1 MPHGRPVPSVGR
13 VIRISRIVPAVVL
26 ALALPLTTVAVS
38 AASPVEAA
46 DAGSSAIGA
55 VFQLPAPT
63 GAFAVG
69 RNTLHLVEA
78 SRPDP
83 WVASDRRELMVS
95 MYYPAHP
102 GAGARARYATSEEIR
117 LLLEGQ
123 ELAGL
128 VPAGLLSSAGT
139 HSVVDA
145 RPVEGSYPMVVLSP
159 GFTASRYTLT
169 ALAEE
174 LAARG
179 YVVAAVDHANESYG
193 TEFPGGRV
201 STCVACER
209 TVNEETL
216 GVVTEIRAADVS
228 FLLDRLTAPD
238 SAWPHSRLIDRGR
251 VGMAGHSIGGASA
264 AEAMAPDDRVRAGIN
279 MDGSFHISMHSD
291 GVGDR
296 PFLMMGTD
304 DEVHRPGG
312 QDPTW
317 DAAWG
322 RLVGWKRW
330 LTVAGAGHASFID
343 IPALAERLG
352 IPGAALQIGAAL
364 PGGRSVDLTRAYV
377 GAFFDLHLR
386 GVPQPLLDGPSPV
399 YPEVRFNNP

>member
-1 MPHGRPVPSVGR
+1 MIKIS
-13 VIRISRIVPAVVL
+13 SRIVPAVVL
-26 ALALPLTTVAVS
+26 ALALPLTTAAVG
-38 AASPVEAA
+38 AASPVAAA
-46 DAGSSAIGA
+46 DAGSSAIGT
-55 VFQLPAPT
+55 VFQLPSPT

-69 RNTLHLVEA
+69 RNTLHLVDE

-83 WVASDRRELMVS
+83 WVTSDRRELMVS

-102 GAGARARYATSEEIR
+102 GAGARARYATTEEIR

-128 VPAGLLSSAGT
+128 VPAEVLSATGT

-145 RPVEGSYPMVVLSP
+145 VPVEGSYPMVVLSP

-179 YVVAAVDHANESYG
+179 YVVAAVDHANESFG
-193 TEFPGGRV
+193 TEFPGGRM
-201 STCVACER
+201 STCLACGR
-209 TVNEETL
+209 TEDEGTL
-216 GVVTEIRAADVS
+216 GVVTATRAADVS

-238 SAWPHSRLIDRGR
+238 SAWPHSRLIDRER
-251 VGMAGHSIGGASA
+251 IGMAGHSIGGGSTAETMAS
-264 AEAMAPDDRVRAGIN
+264 DDRVRAGVN
-279 MDGSFHISMHSD
+279 MDGSFHISMQPD
-291 GVGDR
+291 GVKDR

-312 QDPTW
+312 RDVSW
-317 DAAWG
+317 DAAWS

-330 LTVAGAGHASFID
+330 LTVAGAGHASFTD

-352 IPGAALQIGAAL
+352 MPVGAASPIGAAL
-364 PGGRSVDLTRAYV
+364 PGGRSVDLTRVYV
-377 GAFFDLHLR
+377 GAFFDQHLR
-386 GVPQPLLDGPSPV
+386 GVPQPILDGPSPA

>member
-26 ALALPLTTVAVS
+26 ALALPLATAAVS
-38 AASPVEAA
+38 VASPVAAA
-46 DAGSSAIGA
+46 DTGSSAIGA
-55 VFQLPAPT
+55 VLQLPVPT

-69 RNTLHLVEA
+69 RDTLHLVDE

-102 GAGARARYATSEEIR
+102 GSGARARYATTEEIR

-128 VPAGLLSSAGT
+128 VPPEVLGATAT

-145 RPVEGSYPMVVLSP
+145 KPVEGSYPLVVLSP

-179 YVVAAVDHANESYG
+179 YVVAAVDHANESFG
-193 TEFPGGRV
+193 TEFPGGRM

-209 TVNEETL
+209 TENEGTL
-216 GVVTEIRAADVS
+216 GVLADTRAADVS
-228 FLLDRLTAPD
+228 FLLDRLTAAD
-238 SAWPHSRLIDRGR
+238 SAWPHSRLIDRG
-251 VGMAGHSIGGASA
+251 ASA
-264 AEAMAPDDRVRAGIN
+264 WRAIRSAEPAPRRRWRRTIAFARASTWMAPSIARCSRTGW
-279 MDGSFHISMHSD
+279 
-291 GVGDR
+291 
-296 PFLMMGTD
+296 GT
-304 DEVHRPGG
+304 
-312 QDPTW
+312 
-317 DAAWG
+317 A
-322 RLVGWKRW
+322 
-330 LTVAGAGHASFID
+330 
-343 IPALAERLG
+343 
-352 IPGAALQIGAAL
+352 
-364 PGGRSVDLTRAYV
+364 RS
-377 GAFFDLHLR
+377 
-386 GVPQPLLDGPSPV
+386 
-399 YPEVRFNNP
+399 